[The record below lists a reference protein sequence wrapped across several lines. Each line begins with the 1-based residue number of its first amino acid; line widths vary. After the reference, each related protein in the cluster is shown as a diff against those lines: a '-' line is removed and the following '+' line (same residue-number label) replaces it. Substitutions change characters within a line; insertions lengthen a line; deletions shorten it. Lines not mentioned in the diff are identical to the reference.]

1 MGWTGIDLDDE
12 LVACVAE
19 ALGTSTTTETVN
31 MALREV
37 LEIRRR
43 APAVKPVR
51 FRIGTSA
58 RAEQPGAGGNRFVIR
73 ETTDGGRR

>member
-43 APAVKPVR
+43 AAALTR
-51 FRIGTSA
+51 LRSA
-58 RAEQPGAGGNRFVIR
+58 AAENAFDLQLFQ
-73 ETTDGGRR
+73 DKSSYRR